1 MSPKKKKSR
10 RTCRGEFVWAVD
22 GKTQHPARLVVPR
35 NEDEAAITR
44 HSEVEV
50 MWTNTGKFEWIEQED
65 IIYEED
71 EATKISRRGQTDD
84 EEERSSRLRARK
96 QKMIEN
102 QLSPPKTL
110 YRKRGKPGSSARKRR
125 PAETQDQTSSAKKR
139 KSETK
144 VDSVVLES
152 RPLIGQTLDSNA
164 SKPKASLPE
173 ENNTSVISNSAGILG
188 SLSAASGT
196 VVSGFLGFLGLSGSS
211 SST

>member
-1 MSPKKKKSR
+1 MSQKKKKSR

-35 NEDEAAITR
+35 NEDEAAKTR
-44 HSEVEV
+44 HSEVEI
-50 MWTNTGKFEWIEQED
+50 MWTNSDIFEWVKQED

-71 EATKISRRGQTDD
+71 EETKISRRGQMDD

-96 QKMIEN
+96 QKMIES
-102 QLSPPKTL
+102 QLSPPKKL
-110 YRKRGKPGSSARKRR
+110 SRKRGKHGSSTRKRR

-144 VDSVVLES
+144 VESVVLES
-152 RPLIGQTLDSNA
+152 RPLIGQSLDSNA
-164 SKPKASLPE
+164 SQPKVSLPE
-173 ENNTSVISNSAGILG
+173 ENNTNVISNSAGILG

-196 VVSGFLGFLGLSGSS
+196 VVSGFLDFLGLSGSS